1 MENINLTKIDKQI
14 LESYKYF
21 VNGLSAYLSNS
32 YEIVL
37 HSLGNLESS
46 VIHIINGEHTGR
58 KVGAPITDLALQMYD
73 NIKKGEA
80 DYIVYNSK
88 NKNGE
93 PLKSATIAIRG
104 EENRIIGL
112 ICINMYLNTSF
123 FDVLSS
129 FMPSA
134 ASFMNGLSVNE
145 S

>member
-1 MENINLTKIDKQI
+1 MT
-14 LESYKYF
+14 F
-21 VNGLSAYLSNS
+21 
-32 YEIVL
+32 
-37 HSLGNLESS
+37 
-46 VIHIINGEHTGR
+46 
-58 KVGAPITDLALQMYD
+58 
-73 NIKKGEA
+73 
-80 DYIVYNSK
+80 VYNSK

-145 S
+145 SYFNDTDDLIKNAIDEETRSVIANASILPSNRNKAIVERLYDKGIFNLKDSILKVESIMGISKNTIYMHIRNYKKRYNK